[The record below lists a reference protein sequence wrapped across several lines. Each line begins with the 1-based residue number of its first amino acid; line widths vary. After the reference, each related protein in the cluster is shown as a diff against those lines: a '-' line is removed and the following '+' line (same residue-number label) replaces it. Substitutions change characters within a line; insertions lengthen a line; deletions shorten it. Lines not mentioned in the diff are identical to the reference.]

1 METLSSIYAGH
12 GTPAPWSNCRVGER
26 VGGGGGGGQ
35 RESSCLAVIILS
47 RVEGVFALQHFPLQQ
62 VGTLCTGVG
71 RRPRGVGVGVGG
83 EGGGCTDS
91 HTIPFDKLRPVGNK
105 VAEVGTQQPSKSG

>member
-1 METLSSIYAGH
+1 MPGMAHRHPGATAEWEKEWGA
-12 GTPAPWSNCRVGER
+12 
-26 VGGGGGGGQ
+26 GGQ

-47 RVEGVFALQHFPLQQ
+47 KVEGVFALQRFPLQH

-71 RRPRGVGVGVGG
+71 RRPRGVGVGVV
-83 EGGGCTDS
+83 GCTDT

-105 VAEVGTQQPSKSG
+105 VAAVGAQQPSKSG

>member
-1 METLSSIYAGH
+1 MGEG
-12 GTPAPWSNCRVGER
+12 VGVR
-26 VGGGGGGGQ
+26 Q

-47 RVEGVFALQHFPLQQ
+47 KVEGVFALQHFPLQQ

-71 RRPRGVGVGVGG
+71 RRPQGVGG
-83 EGGGCTDS
+83 GGVWGVCVGGCTDT

-105 VAEVGTQQPSKSG
+105 VAAVGTQQPSKSG